1 MSHALRVLTRKGTE
15 VEYNEEV
22 LKEYVQKLSF
32 GLDTTF
38 LNIAELVRKISSG
51 VCSGMSTDEILN
63 LAAET
68 AADMTTHHPDYSML
82 AGRITVSLIHAHTP
96 KKFSEAI
103 RQLCRYRNEEMQIDV
118 GLISED
124 INEIIQKHKEVL
136 DAAIVEERDFT
147 FSYFGVKTLERSY
160 LLRANKKVVE
170 RPQYLWMRVAV
181 GIHREDIESVIETY
195 TLMSTKH
202 FVHATPTLFN
212 SGTVGAQFSS
222 CFLLTMK
229 SDSIEGIFE
238 TLKQSALIS
247 RSAGGIGI
255 SIHCIR
261 STNSYIRGT
270 FGYSNGIIPM
280 LRVFD
285 AVSRYVDQGGNKRPG
300 SVVVYLEPWHPDVF
314 QFLDL
319 KKNTGK
325 EEMRA
330 RNLFLALWVPDLFM
344 ERVEN
349 DGSWSLFCPNQA
361 PGLHEVYGEAFV
373 EKYEQYE
380 REGRARRT
388 VQARTL
394 WKAIVEAEIE
404 TGVPYILYKDSCNRK
419 SNQKNLGTIQGS
431 NLCAEIV
438 QYTSPEEV
446 AVCNL
451 ASIALPTYLKED
463 SDQPVFD
470 FEKLRQITKVV
481 VKNLN
486 KIIDGNK
493 YPVPEAKYS
502 NLKHRPIGVGVQ
514 GLADL
519 YIRMGLPFESEEAF
533 ELNRKVFETIY
544 FGAIEASVD
553 LAEKN
558 GRYESFEGSPASQ
571 GLLQFDLW
579 NVKPSGMWDWTG
591 LKARIA
597 EHGLRNSLLV
607 ALMPTASTSQILGFN
622 ECFEG
627 FTSNVYTRRTL
638 SGEFQIV
645 NPYLIKD
652 LADLGLWSPQMKNLI
667 VEQEG
672 SISAIPSIPDN
683 LKRLYKTVWEIKQ
696 KAVIDQAADR
706 GAYVDQSQSMNIHLA
721 APDFAQITSMHFYGW
736 KKGLKTGTY
745 YLRTKPAQAAIKF
758 TVDKKQA
765 RETLE
770 NTVEKEPEACP
781 LDGSC
786 LSCGS

>member
-51 VCSGMSTDEILN
+51 VCAGMTTDEILN

-82 AGRITVSLIHAHTP
+82 AGRITVSLIHSHTP
-96 KKFSEAI
+96 KKFSEAAQ
-103 RQLCRYRNEEMQIDV
+103 RLCKYRNEEMQTDV
-118 GLISED
+118 GLISEE
-124 INEIIQKHKEVL
+124 INEIIQKNKEVL

-181 GIHREDIESVIETY
+181 GIHKKDIESAIETY
-195 TLMSTKH
+195 SLMSTKH

-229 SDSIEGIFE
+229 SDSIEGIFD

-344 ERVEN
+344 QRVEN
-349 DGSWSLFCPNQA
+349 DESWSLFCPDQA
-361 PGLHEVYGEAFV
+361 PGLHEVYGDAFV
-373 EKYEQYE
+373 EKYVQYE
-380 REGRARRT
+380 REGKARRT
-388 VQARTL
+388 VQARAL
-394 WKAIVEAEIE
+394 WRAIVEAEIE

-438 QYTSPEEV
+438 QYTSPNEI

-470 FEKLRQITKVV
+470 FERLRQITKVV

-519 YIRMGLPFESEEAF
+519 YIRMGMPFESEEAL

-544 FGAIEASVD
+544 FGAVEASVD

-558 GRYESFEGSPASQ
+558 GCYESFKGSPASQ

-579 NVKPSGMWDWTG
+579 GVKPSGMWNWAG

-736 KKGLKTGTY
+736 KKGLKTGAY
-745 YLRTKPAQAAIKF
+745 YLRTKPAQSAIKF

-765 RETLE
+765 REALE
-770 NTVEKEPEACP
+770 TIVEKEGEACP

-786 LSCGS
+786 QGCGS